1 MSWGN
6 YGVTF
11 QGKVTLKGMKCEPCQ
26 KLWVLFYFV
35 LFLKAFTSLLKT
47 RLEQVFWD
55 LREQM

>member
-1 MSWGN
+1 
-6 YGVTF
+6 
-11 QGKVTLKGMKCEPCQ
+11 MKCEPCQ